1 MKEKRSVYNL
11 RPMLAETE
19 RKFESPQDV
28 TDFVRRFLESAVTA
42 ALNVVILMVRQPL
55 CILCAPLCVLI
66 KANYTSHIILYF
78 HFMYYYRQKI
88 ISYFVYNEL
97 FELYEFEQRTEKLL
111 DLITLTCVL
120 MFNKLMLF
128 IESFVIFGTNF
139 HIDMHSFVMTFQ
151 IM

>member
-1 MKEKRSVYNL
+1 
-11 RPMLAETE
+11 MLAETE
-19 RKFESPQDV
+19 RKFESPQDM

-42 ALNVVILMVRQPL
+42 ALNVVILMVRQLL
-55 CILCAPLCVLI
+55 CICVLI

-78 HFMYYYRQKI
+78 RFMYYYRQKI
-88 ISYFVYNEL
+88 ISYLVYNEL

-128 IESFVIFGTNF
+128 IESFVTFGTNF
-139 HIDMHSFVMTFQ
+139 RIDMHSFVMTFQ